1 MKTLSQKY
9 KNIIVFATLIQS
21 NLVSVKAQL
30 DNDSKVS
37 KNIYDEIIYKTDNV
51 NGAIQNY
58 IRRYLQKGK

>member
-30 DNDSKVS
+30 DNDNKVS
-37 KNIYDEIIYKTDNV
+37 KNIYDEIIYKTENL

-58 IRRYLQKGK
+58 IRRYLQKGE